1 MINNEIEV
9 GLVDG
14 VGTLC
19 LMLQE
24 GRYEGHLN
32 ALKFPLES

>member
-1 MINNEIEV
+1 MINNEIKV

-14 VGTLC
+14 VGTLS

-24 GRYEGHLN
+24 GRYEGHPNDLGT
-32 ALKFPLES
+32 PLES

>member
-1 MINNEIEV
+1 MINNAIEV

-19 LMLQE
+19 LMLQA

-32 ALKFPLES
+32 ALRAPLES